1 MDRRRIT
8 PAEAALLIAPTGRTA
23 TKCLQAGLLSLLAA
37 GRIGFEKPDWPVR
50 PAALVLRGTGLTGV
64 GAGTTDP
71 LPRHVAVLE
80 TTLVDAGKGN
90 RLTAAEV
97 LHALQKRFGHDYG
110 RYLRDEV
117 APELIRRNLL
127 TRTDDKWLGLFPRI
141 TYERTA
147 SGEVMTLPLRRLMT
161 AIERLPGLIKS
172 DPDQALRLARSAGAL
187 LILSPEARRQIPQL
201 RKLFEQR
208 GEDLLALSVLPI
220 GGEERGDWEAVLE
233 LGDLALSFDAF
244 GLFDSLSSVS
254 DFTSGGDSSSSDGGG
269 DGGGGGD

>member
-37 GRIGFEKPDWPVR
+37 GRIGFEKPDGPVR
-50 PAALVLRGTGLTGV
+50 PAALALRGA
-64 GAGTTDP
+64 GAGTPDP

-80 TTLVDAGKGN
+80 TTLVEAGRGN

>member
-8 PAEAALLIAPTGRTA
+8 PAEAALLITPAGRTA

-37 GRIGFEKPDWPVR
+37 GRIGFEKPDGPSR
-50 PAALVLRGTGLTGV
+50 PAALVLKGA
-64 GAGTTDP
+64 GAGTTGP
-71 LPRHVAVLE
+71 LPRHLAVLE
-80 TTLVDAGKGN
+80 AALVDAGKGS
-90 RLTAAEV
+90 RMKAAEV

-147 SGEVMTLPLRRLMT
+147 SGEVMTAPLRRLMT
-161 AIERLPGLIKS
+161 AIERLPALLKS
-172 DPDQALRLARSAGAL
+172 DPEQALHLARSAGAL
-187 LILSPEARRQIPQL
+187 LILSPEAQRQIPQL
-201 RKLFEQR
+201 RRLFEQR
-208 GEDLLALSVLPI
+208 GEDMVTLSILPMEAEDR
-220 GGEERGDWEAVLE
+220 GEWEAVLE

-269 DGGGGGD
+269 DGGGGGGGD